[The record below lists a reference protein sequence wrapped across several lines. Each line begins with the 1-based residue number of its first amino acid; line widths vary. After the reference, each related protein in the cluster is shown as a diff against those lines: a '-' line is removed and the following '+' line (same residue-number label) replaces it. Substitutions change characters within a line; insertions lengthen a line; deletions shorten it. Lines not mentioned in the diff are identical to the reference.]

1 MENDLENAP
10 VITLRFISIVPGANI
25 EAWERFNKWFAE
37 VYGPMLFMKT
47 RGATGNDFYRLIGDT
62 PEYPQMGS
70 FSHREN
76 LSLWKAATETTEIV
90 SVQNEFIAWE
100 KRGVIESI
108 WSAVYELIKSY
119 RSDPALSGQ
128 KEDTRIENAPIMH
141 LEAYRLSPE
150 NQGKYFNWF
159 AEFGCKIFI
168 PLFLRSPGLKGYD
181 WFKFTGLARSKEVRD
196 LEYPAY
202 LSVVYF
208 ENIKSFEDFTKSPEQ
223 VAFQKALRTGFPRG
237 LKYEWYVQY
246 ELTNSL
252 RK

>member
-1 MENDLENAP
+1 MENAP
-10 VITLRFISIVPGANI
+10 VITLRFFNIVPGANI
-25 EAWERFNKWFAE
+25 EVWDRFNKWFAE
-37 VYGPMLFMKT
+37 VYGAMLFMKT
-47 RGATGNDFYRLIGDT
+47 QGATGSDFYRLIGDT
-62 PEYPQMGS
+62 PEYPRMGC

-76 LSLWKAATETTEIV
+76 LSSWKAATETPEIT
-90 SVQNEFIAWE
+90 SVQDEFITWE
-100 KRGVIESI
+100 KRGVTESI
-108 WSAVYELIKSY
+108 WSAVYALIKSY

-150 NQGKYFNWF
+150 NQEKYSNWF

-168 PLFLRSPGLKGYD
+168 PLFMRSPGLKGYD

-196 LEYPAY
+196 LEYPAN

-208 ENIKSFEDFTKSPEQ
+208 ENLPAFESFTKSPEQ
-223 VAFQKALRTGFPRG
+223 VAFQKALRTVFPRG

-246 ELTNSL
+246 ELTNSW